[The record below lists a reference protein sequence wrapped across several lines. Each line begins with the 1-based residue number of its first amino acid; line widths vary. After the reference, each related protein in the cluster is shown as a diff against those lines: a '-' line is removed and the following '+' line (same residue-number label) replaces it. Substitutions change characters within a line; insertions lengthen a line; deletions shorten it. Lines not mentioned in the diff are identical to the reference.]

1 MYPYKRRIQGDFTI
15 PRGVNNMKTEQ
26 RERERFEDAGL
37 EDWSN
42 EARSQGRQMDT
53 RSWKRQGKDSL
64 LELSEEVQPCQHLDF
79 GSLASRT
86 LTGQSYVVLRLK
98 VFGNLLKQ
106 SQATETEWIRIIQL
120 YLGILVFEI
129 P

>member
-1 MYPYKRRIQGDFTI
+1 
-15 PRGVNNMKTEQ
+15 MKTGQ
-26 RERERFEDAGL
+26 RFEDAGL